1 MPTKVHEST
10 SDRKAGRKMT
20 LQSSAPAIRSRVTF
34 DEIDGL
40 SITIPAKSDP
50 SDFVARA
57 IISGGG
63 VVAALV
69 SLSFVFLNAP
79 MRTHDPH
86 GSTLFPWLI
95 MAFMFCLPCLVMG
108 IRHWHAAGCREIIHL
123 DGYHITLSSEGY
135 AFPARQTRT
144 LPLGEVRNLRYSP
157 VQHQSS
163 RGLQEGESIAF
174 EWLGK
179 TVRFGM
185 ALSEEE
191 SRRLIRTIKDYYKI
205 PDDKDEPLPVER
217 F

>member
-1 MPTKVHEST
+1 
-10 SDRKAGRKMT
+10 MT
-20 LQSSAPAIRSRVTF
+20 LQPSAPAIRSRVTF

-57 IISGGG
+57 IIAGGG

-86 GSTLFPWLI
+86 GSTLFPWLVV
-95 MAFMFCLPCLVMG
+95 ALMFCVPCLVIG
-108 IRHWHAAGCREIIHL
+108 IRHLHAARCREIIHV

-135 AFPARQTRT
+135 ALLHRPRRR
-144 LPLGEVRNLRYSP
+144 LPLAKVRNLRYSP
-157 VQHQSS
+157 VHHGSGQ
-163 RGLQEGESIAF
+163 GVPEGESIALDWRR
-174 EWLGK
+174 E
-179 TVRFGM
+179 TIRFGM

-205 PDDKDEPLPVER
+205 QDDKDEPLPIER
-217 F
+217 L